1 LNRDP
6 RQGITGSN
14 LSDEGGPLDLNGN
27 RSLNHGRGF
36 GGKKKPRD
44 LSDGNGNV
52 PEENFSHRFMHAELQ
67 G

>member
-1 LNRDP
+1 MRADP
-6 RQGITGSN
+6 SI
-14 LSDEGGPLDLNGN
+14 LNGN
-27 RSLNHGRGF
+27 RSLNYGRGF